1 MLAESEAITGEK
13 KPNTERSNIN
23 QLSILKLHTDM
34 STDNDNDNQ
43 NTFFASLD
51 AFLETIIEI
60 LKAFF

>member
-1 MLAESEAITGEK
+1 MEL
-13 KPNTERSNIN
+13 
-23 QLSILKLHTDM
+23 Q
-34 STDNDNDNQ
+34 NDNDDQ